1 MIKNDNDRWI
11 SAHFGHLDFQ
21 KESDKQTQTL
31 PQEGIMNFNITTSFD
46 TEIENLRE
54 RLAELETQKHH
65 ISTCA
70 NEIVAQVKECVDEM
84 KRVGV
89 SNKNLTD
96 WAMLLYKEITGDT
109 PANESAIDQVR
120 SAWEEKQNQWYK
132 EREEIEK
139 EWKDKYKQLLT
150 TTNKQIDQ
158 LTTERDELLNK
169 QTGELFKDEPSK
181 TRTELLRKV
190 SDLTVDRDTA
200 LRMVEGYKNTTLQL
214 TIANQKLT
222 DEVTELRGESHTIL
236 KELETQAEESEESGE
251 DPRQNPEF
259 LKATKNQEI
268 VAKFLKKLDRI
279 SHVDKLTW
287 QRIKELPL
295 NSETILELALQVSP
309 KSRTH
314 KYLLEQMPL
323 ICAKYIQETNDDSDL
338 DWLPKDFVELVQKAL
353 LVTEET
359 TPF

>member
-1 MIKNDNDRWI
+1 MIKNHNDRWI
-11 SAHFGHLDFQ
+11 SAHFGHVDFK

-70 NEIVAQVKECVDEM
+70 NGIVAQVKECVDEM

-109 PANESAIDQVR
+109 PTNESAIDQVR
-120 SAWEEKQNQWYK
+120 NAWEEKQNQWYK

-169 QTGELFKDEPSK
+169 QGTDELFIDEPS
-181 TRTELLRKV
+181 RARADLLRKV
-190 SDLTVDRDTA
+190 SDLTVERDKA
-200 LRMVEGYKNTTLQL
+200 LQLVEGYKNTTLQL
-214 TIANQKLT
+214 TIANRKLT
-222 DEVTELRGESHTIL
+222 DEVNELRDESHTIL

-251 DPRQNPEF
+251 DPRQDPRF
-259 LKATKNQEI
+259 LEDTRNQEI
-268 VAKFLKKLDRI
+268 VANFLEKLDRI
-279 SHVDKLTW
+279 TRVDKLTW
-287 QRIKELPL
+287 KKI
-295 NSETILELALQVSP
+295 
-309 KSRTH
+309 
-314 KYLLEQMPL
+314 
-323 ICAKYIQETNDDSDL
+323 
-338 DWLPKDFVELVQKAL
+338 
-353 LVTEET
+353 
-359 TPF
+359 

>member
-11 SAHFGHLDFQ
+11 SAHFGHVDFQ

-109 PANESAIDQVR
+109 PTNESAIDQVR
-120 SAWEEKQNQWYK
+120 NAWEEKQNQWYK

-169 QTGELFKDEPSK
+169 QETGELFKDEPSK

-236 KELETQAEESEESGE
+236 KELETQTEESGE

-259 LKATKNQEI
+259 LEDTRNQEI
-268 VAKFLKKLDRI
+268 VAEFLEKLKRTTR
-279 SHVDKLTW
+279 VDKLTW
-287 QRIKELPL
+287 EKIKELPL
-295 NSETILELALQVSP
+295 NSKTMQELILQV

-338 DWLPKDFVELVQKAL
+338 DWLPKGFVELVQKAL

>member
-1 MIKNDNDRWI
+1 
-11 SAHFGHLDFQ
+11 
-21 KESDKQTQTL
+21 
-31 PQEGIMNFNITTSFD
+31 MNFNITTSFD

-109 PANESAIDQVR
+109 PTNESAIEEVR

-150 TTNKQIDQ
+150 T
-158 LTTERDELLNK
+158 
-169 QTGELFKDEPSK
+169 
-181 TRTELLRKV
+181 KV

-200 LRMVEGYKNTTLQL
+200 LQLVEGYKKTTLQL

-222 DEVTELRGESHTIL
+222 EEVLELRGETIL

-259 LKATKNQEI
+259 LKVTKNQEI

-295 NSETILELALQVSP
+295 NSETILELELQVSH
-309 KSRTH
+309 KSKTH

>member
-1 MIKNDNDRWI
+1 M
-11 SAHFGHLDFQ
+11 DFRPFWSCR

-54 RLAELETQKHH
+54 RLAELETQKHR

-70 NEIVAQVKECVDEM
+70 NGIVTQVKECVDEM
-84 KRVGV
+84 KQIGV
-89 SNKNLTD
+89 SDKNLTD

-109 PANESAIDQVR
+109 PTNESAIEEVR

-169 QTGELFKDEPSK
+169 QETGELFKDEPSK

-190 SDLTVDRDTA
+190 SDLTVDRDKA
-200 LRMVEGYKNTTLQL
+200 LQLVEGYKNTTLQL

-222 DEVTELRGESHTIL
+222 DEVTELRDESHTIL
-236 KELETQAEESEESGE
+236 KELETQTEE
-251 DPRQNPEF
+251 DPRQDPRF
-259 LKATKNQEI
+259 LEDTRNQEI
-268 VAKFLKKLDRI
+268 VANFLEKLDRI
-279 SHVDKLTW
+279 TRVDKLTW
-287 QRIKELPL
+287 KKIKELPL
-295 NSETILELALQVSP
+295 NSKTMQELILQV
-309 KSRTH
+309 KSKTH
-314 KYLLEQMPL
+314 KYLLEQMPAK
-323 ICAKYIQETNDDSDL
+323 CAKYIEQTGDSSDL
-338 DWLPKDFVELVQKAL
+338 DWLPKGFVELVQKAL

>member
-1 MIKNDNDRWI
+1 M
-11 SAHFGHLDFQ
+11 DFRPFWSCRFS
-21 KESDKQTQTL
+21 KSDKQTQTL

-109 PANESAIDQVR
+109 PTNESAIEEVR

-169 QTGELFKDEPSK
+169 QTGELFKDEPTK
-181 TRTELLRKV
+181 TRTELPRKV
-190 SDLTVDRDTA
+190 SDLTVERDKA
-200 LRMVEGYKNTTLQL
+200 LQLVEGYKQTTLQL

-236 KELETQAEESEESGE
+236 KELETQTEESEESGE
-251 DPRQNPEF
+251 DPRQDPRF
-259 LKATKNQEI
+259 LEDTKNQEI
-268 VAKFLKKLDRI
+268 VAEFLKKLHRTVQ
-279 SHVDKLTW
+279 VDKLTW

-295 NSETILELALQVSP
+295 NSKTMQELILQV

>member
-1 MIKNDNDRWI
+1 MDDELILWNPD
-11 SAHFGHLDFQ
+11 HLGHVDF
-21 KESDKQTQTL
+21 KSESDGQLTIWETQKQ
-31 PQEGIMNFNITTSFD
+31 EEIMNFNIID

-54 RLAELETQKHH
+54 RLAELETQKHR

-70 NEIVAQVKECVDEM
+70 NGIVTQVKECVDEM

-109 PANESAIDQVR
+109 PTNESAIEEVR

-169 QTGELFKDEPSK
+169 QGTDELFIDEPS
-181 TRTELLRKV
+181 RARADLLRKV
-190 SDLTVDRDTA
+190 SDLTVERDKA
-200 LRMVEGYKNTTLQL
+200 LQLVEGYKNTTLQL
-214 TIANQKLT
+214 TIANRKVT
-222 DEVTELRGESHTIL
+222 DEMNELRDESHTIL
-236 KELETQAEESEESGE
+236 KELETQAEESEELGE
-251 DPRQNPEF
+251 DPRQDPRF
-259 LKATKNQEI
+259 LEDTKNQEI

-309 KSRTH
+309 KS
-314 KYLLEQMPL
+314 
-323 ICAKYIQETNDDSDL
+323 
-338 DWLPKDFVELVQKAL
+338 
-353 LVTEET
+353 
-359 TPF
+359 